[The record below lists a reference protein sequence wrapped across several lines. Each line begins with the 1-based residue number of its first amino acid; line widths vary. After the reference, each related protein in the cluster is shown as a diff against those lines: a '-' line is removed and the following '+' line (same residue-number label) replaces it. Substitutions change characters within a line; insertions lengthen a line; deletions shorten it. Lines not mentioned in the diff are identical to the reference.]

1 MAIVQTRPSPPML
14 GFVDK
19 FVMFVLLLVR
29 HVFFWVIIIVVSR
42 VESVEVI
49 VENVP
54 HVVHAVESNFIQL
67 YTNQCV
73 SMTRHDTE
81 MHGNNPKPRI
91 NRMTLSPD
99 TLRLL
104 GKILFVIVLPI
115 SKSC

>member
-1 MAIVQTRPSPPML
+1 MAIVQTPTSPPML

-54 HVVHAVESNFIQL
+54 HVVHAVEFI
-67 YTNQCV
+67 
-73 SMTRHDTE
+73 
-81 MHGNNPKPRI
+81 
-91 NRMTLSPD
+91 
-99 TLRLL
+99 
-104 GKILFVIVLPI
+104 FFPI
-115 SKSC
+115 